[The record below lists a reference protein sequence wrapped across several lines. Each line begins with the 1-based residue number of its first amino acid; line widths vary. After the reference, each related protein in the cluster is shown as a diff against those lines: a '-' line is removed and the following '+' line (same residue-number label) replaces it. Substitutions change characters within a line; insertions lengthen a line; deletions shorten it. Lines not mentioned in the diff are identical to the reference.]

1 MISEDHVDAFIG
13 PSLTATDAAVAP
25 LANQAKVPM
34 IAMAPYEY
42 DPQKQPYT
50 FNDAQPLSLM
60 VAAVFKYMQQH
71 GVKNIGYIGF
81 SDGWGDQVLAATRQ
95 AAGSDG
101 ISILTD
107 ERYARTDTTCEAQA
121 LKLISAHPQAVMMGN
136 SATPAALPVVAL
148 RHRGYKG
155 TIYGNHG
162 VVSPAFIK
170 VGGAAVEG
178 VIAVTSPVVVTDQLP
193 DANPVK
199 PVAAAFV
206 KDYAAKFGAQG
217 VSPFAGYSYDAMLLL
232 KAAIP
237 EALKAGK
244 PGTEAF
250 RVALRDALEK
260 THELVGV
267 SGVYTMSPTDHN
279 GQDARSADAGRSE
292 GRRLEGNQ
300 VDPSLGPHGL
310 VHLLRAVAGWRDDG
324 RDLSAARHR
333 AADRILSH
341 ARHLRS
347 ARRSAGVRRADCR
360 QPSVGPR
367 ARHAVVARRH
377 VRTRPACLAATRRLA
392 RRDRLGRLS
401 ARIDAGHACCLRR
414 FSNPLSRSCSHWRSS
429 RRWAR

>member
-1 MISEDHVDAFIG
+1 MKARLFAAVAALSVTVASVAAHAQIKIGAILSISGPGAAMGVGYKGAFDLFPTEIAGQKIEYIIRDDATDASTGFTIAQKMISEDHIDAFIG

-71 GVKNIGYIGF
+71 GVKNVGYIGF
-81 SDGWGDQVLAATRQ
+81 SDGWGDQVLTATRQ

-193 DANPVK
+193 DSNPVK

-232 KAAIP
+232 KSAIP
-237 EALKAGK
+237 EALKAGS

-260 THELVGV
+260 THELIGV

-279 GQDARSADAGRSE
+279 GQDARSAM
-292 GRRLEGNQ
+292 
-300 VDPSLGPHGL
+300 L
-310 VHLLRAVAGWRDDG
+310 VEVQDGAWRA
-324 RDLSAARHR
+324 
-333 AADRILSH
+333 IK
-341 ARHLRS
+341 
-347 ARRSAGVRRADCR
+347 
-360 QPSVGPR
+360 
-367 ARHAVVARRH
+367 
-377 VRTRPACLAATRRLA
+377 
-392 RRDRLGRLS
+392 
-401 ARIDAGHACCLRR
+401 
-414 FSNPLSRSCSHWRSS
+414 
-429 RRWAR
+429 

>member
-1 MISEDHVDAFIG
+1 MRARLFAAAIVAVLAISAQAHAQIKLGAIMSISGPGAAMGVGYKGAVDFFPKEIGGLTVEYIVRDDATDANTAFTIAQKMISEDHIDAFIG
-13 PSLTATDAAVAP
+13 PSLTASDAAVAP
-25 LANQAKVPM
+25 IANQAHVPM

-42 DPQKQPYT
+42 DPTKQPYT

-60 VAAVFKYMQQH
+60 VSAVFKYMQQH
-71 GVKNIGYIGF
+71 GVKQIGYIGF
-81 SDGWGDQVLAATRQ
+81 SDGWGDQVLAATKR

-193 DANPVK
+193 DSNPVK

-217 VSPFAGYSYDAMLLL
+217 MSPFAGYSYDAMLLL

-244 PGTEAF
+244 PGTEEF
-250 RVALRDALEK
+250 RVALRESLEK

-279 GQDARSADAGRSE
+279 GQDARAAM
-292 GRRLEGNQ
+292 
-300 VDPSLGPHGL
+300 L
-310 VHLLRAVAGWRDDG
+310 VEVQDGAWRA
-324 RDLSAARHR
+324 
-333 AADRILSH
+333 IK
-341 ARHLRS
+341 
-347 ARRSAGVRRADCR
+347 
-360 QPSVGPR
+360 
-367 ARHAVVARRH
+367 
-377 VRTRPACLAATRRLA
+377 
-392 RRDRLGRLS
+392 
-401 ARIDAGHACCLRR
+401 
-414 FSNPLSRSCSHWRSS
+414 
-429 RRWAR
+429 